1 MKGLQCIETVEAHNP
16 VLWPNKHIQIDWRSS
31 RDPEWNRLSLIHMKK
46 KKAISK
52 EERVFIH
59 VLVE

>member
-1 MKGLQCIETVEAHNP
+1 MESTQSDSHEE
-16 VLWPNKHIQIDWRSS
+16 
-31 RDPEWNRLSLIHMKK
+31 KK
-46 KKAISK
+46 EEISK

>member
-1 MKGLQCIETVEAHNP
+1 MTKQA
-16 VLWPNKHIQIDWRSS
+16 
-31 RDPEWNRLSLIHMKK
+31 DPEWNRLSLIHMKK
-46 KKAISK
+46 KKEISK